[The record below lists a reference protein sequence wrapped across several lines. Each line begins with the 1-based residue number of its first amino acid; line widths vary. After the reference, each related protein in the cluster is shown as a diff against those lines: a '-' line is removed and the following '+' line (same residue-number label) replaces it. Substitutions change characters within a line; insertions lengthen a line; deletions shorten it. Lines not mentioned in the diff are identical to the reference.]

1 MSQMPRLL
9 TQCCDCGA
17 FVCCGALHA
26 MPLYD
31 KQPIF
36 TQSDIM
42 IPAFRRHIARRIL
55 RGDDWD
61 KAE

>member
-1 MSQMPRLL
+1 MPRLL

-17 FVCCGALHA
+17 LVCCGALHA

-31 KQPIF
+31 KHWQPIF
-36 TQSDIM
+36 TQSDI
-42 IPAFRRHIARRIL
+42 PAFRRHIAWRIL